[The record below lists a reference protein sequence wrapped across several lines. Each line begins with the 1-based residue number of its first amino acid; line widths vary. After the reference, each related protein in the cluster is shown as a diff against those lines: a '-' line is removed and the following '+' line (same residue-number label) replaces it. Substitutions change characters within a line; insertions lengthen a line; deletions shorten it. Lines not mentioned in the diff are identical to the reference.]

1 MGVLVL
7 KCTVTARE
15 FSSGIQVERDELK
28 RFPMALEMPPEVE
41 VELARR
47 VPCSVTYHEI
57 TRDRKVER

>member
-28 RFPMALEMPPEVE
+28 RFPMALENAARSRGQ
-41 VELARR
+41 LARR